1 MTLLKKYR
9 IKHMFM
15 AGSLLLSIILA
26 AALFQGCASKD
37 ELYNLSKC
45 EFRLLNVSEVKLA
58 GIAIDGV
65 DDVNE
70 LSTAELGMLLLAI
83 LSDALP
89 LSMNVNLEVRNP
101 NKDVAALDKAEWELF
116 IDDKYITKGIYE
128 ERIEIPPDNG
138 TATMRVPVDANIA
151 ELVKGESNEALLNLA
166 LNLANAG
173 SEASNIT
180 LKAKPYIR
188 VGNRLIAYPGFF
200 DIKTTYT
207 SGD

>member
-1 MTLLKKYR
+1 MSLSKKYR
-9 IKHMFM
+9 IQRMSM
-15 AGSLLLSIILA
+15 AGSLLLLIILA
-26 AALFQGCASKD
+26 AALLQGCTSKD

-58 GIAIDGV
+58 GIAVDGID
-65 DDVNE
+65 DISE

-83 LSDALP
+83 LSDSLP

-101 NKDVAALDKAEWELF
+101 NKDVAALDKAEWILF
-116 IDDKYITKGIYE
+116 IDDKYITEGIYE

-151 ELVKGESNEALLNLA
+151 ELVKGEPNEALMNLA

-173 SEASNIT
+173 SEPSNII